1 MVTRVST
8 LPKAKAKPV
17 PGPQRAAI
25 QAVRGCPPG
34 LPGVIRILATKANSE
49 KQGDQF
55 QYFGDMTDAEL
66 LTLRRCAGQ
75 AFDRL
80 AIATKAFGQII
91 ASYHPGPA
99 ANCSEE
105 IGDMV
110 TLLGELL
117 EEARET
123 EGRAV
128 DDLAI
133 RGFNFDGELLGE
145 GK

>member
-1 MVTRVST
+1 
-8 LPKAKAKPV
+8 
-17 PGPQRAAI
+17 
-25 QAVRGCPPG
+25 
-34 LPGVIRILATKANSE
+34 
-49 KQGDQF
+49 
-55 QYFGDMTDAEL
+55 
-66 LTLRRCAGQ
+66 
-75 AFDRL
+75 
-80 AIATKAFGQII
+80 
-91 ASYHPGPA
+91 
-99 ANCSEE
+99 
-105 IGDMV
+105 MV